1 MKRAQLKKR
10 DYHKVPLLLLC
21 NAQEQCAPTAWNMT
35 GKHEVN
41 ENKHNINKKKAQGLT
56 IKRNF
61 FKSFG
66 MMEGDATT

>member
-1 MKRAQLKKR
+1 
-10 DYHKVPLLLLC
+10 
-21 NAQEQCAPTAWNMT
+21 MT